1 MTLKIRIHNREREG
15 EKKKNELAEDSIGLP
30 RLYVSC
36 GPPLKM

>member
-1 MTLKIRIHNREREG
+1 MTLKIRIHNKER
-15 EKKKNELAEDSIGLP
+15 KKKNELGEDSIGLL